1 MTRARA
7 AVLILIVLAT
17 AIALGFLGVRKADK
31 RHRETLL
38 VQTRLAA
45 GAVDIEAVA
54 GLTGTAADVE
64 SPDYARLKEQMKSI
78 RAATLRCRFV
88 YLMRLNEAG
97 EIVFLVD
104 SESADSPD
112 YSPPG
117 QIYTEAS
124 EGFLGVFND
133 GVPVVEGPVK
143 DRWGAW
149 ISGLVPLVDPET
161 GKIAAVFGMDVE
173 ALEWKRELE
182 EESAFFTAVCLVAL
196 AFVAAMSILQAQS
209 NRASQRIAES
219 KKKYETLFAEMLDGL
234 AVHEIILNDARE
246 PIDYAFL
253 AVNPAF
259 ERQTGLKGTDI
270 IGKTALEVLPG
281 LEPMWIQA
289 YGHVAMTGEPT
300 HFAHFS
306 GDLEKH
312 YEVTAFRNAP
322 GQFTTIFQDITE
334 NKIAEQALRES
345 EELLN
350 AAQKLSKVGGW
361 EWDVRS
367 QTMKWTEET
376 YRIHDFNL
384 EDVET
389 DSSELIEI
397 SLKCYS
403 KEASETVGT
412 AFKACVERGEP
423 YDLEVPFTNAKGRA
437 MWVRTSGNAIFENG
451 EVVKIVGNIMDIT
464 ELKAARDSLLEREYF
479 ITTVLDNLPIG
490 IAVNS
495 VFPEVRFE
503 YINDH
508 FAKHYRIKKEDLTS
522 PDVFWEAV
530 YRDESF
536 REDLKKRVIEDC
548 LSGDPSRMIWEAI
561 PIKREGEETTHIS
574 ARNVQIPERNMM
586 ISMVWDVTERKI
598 SEDALRHAEEQLK
611 QSQKMEAVGR
621 LAGGIAHDFNNM
633 LTVINNYAEMMIE
646 ELPDGS
652 ALKESAGEILSAGT
666 RSAELTRQLLAFSRK
681 QPLEMECLNLNI
693 IVSGIE
699 PMLRRIVG
707 EDVKLRTHPARGL
720 GNAMADPRQMEQVVL
735 NLVVNARDAM
745 PGGGYLTIETANVEL
760 DENYAELHPEVETGP
775 YVMLSVSDTGCGI
788 AEADKERLFEP
799 FFTTKEKG
807 KGTGLGLATVY
818 GIVKQSGGHI
828 FVYSEPEQ
836 GTTFKIYLSRTQ
848 TSQDE
853 EKPARKPSVRHAGGK
868 ERVLVVEDEPGVL
881 KLVIRVLESGGYSAV
896 SAASADDAISIC
908 EAADDP
914 VDLLVTDVV
923 MPDVNGRELAE
934 RIRKLRPNIKV
945 LYMSGYTENA
955 IVHHGILD
963 KGINFISK
971 PFNVEDFSRKV
982 RDVLD
987 G

>member
-1 MTRARA
+1 MTRTRA

-54 GLTGTAADVE
+54 GLNGTAADVE

-78 RAATLRCRFV
+78 RTATLRCRFV

-97 EIVFLVD
+97 EIMFLVD
-104 SESADSPD
+104 SEPADSPD

-124 EGFLGVFND
+124 VGFLGVFKD

-149 ISGLVPLVDPET
+149 ISGLVPLVDPES

-173 ALEWKRELE
+173 ALEWKRELA
-182 EESAFFTAVCLVAL
+182 EESSFFTAVCLVAL

-289 YGHVAMTGEPT
+289 YGRVAMTGEPT

-306 GDLEKH
+306 GDLGRH

-322 GQFTTIFQDITE
+322 GQFTTIFKDITE
-334 NKIAEQALRES
+334 SKLAEKALRES

-350 AAQKLSKVGGW
+350 ATQRISKVGGW
-361 EWDVRS
+361 EWDVRAQNMS
-367 QTMKWTEET
+367 WTEET
-376 YRIHDFNL
+376 LRIHGIDS
-384 EDVET
+384 VAPGS
-389 DSSELIEI
+389 DSSELIKN
-397 SLKCYS
+397 SLKCYPSDAS
-403 KEASETVGT
+403 KAVEA

-423 YDLEVPFTNAKGRA
+423 YDLEVPFTNEKGRA
-437 MWVRTSGNAIFENG
+437 MWVRTSGNAVLENG
-451 EVVKIVGNIMDIT
+451 EVVKVVGNIMDVT
-464 ELKAARDSLLEREYF
+464 ELKAARDSLQERENF
-479 ITTVLDNLPIG
+479 IRTVLDNLPIG

-522 PDVFWEAV
+522 PDAFWETV
-530 YRDESF
+530 YRDDAF
-536 REDLKKRVIEDC
+536 REEIKKRVIEDC
-548 LSGDPSRMIWEAI
+548 LSGDPSRMVWETI
-561 PIKREGEETTHIS
+561 PIKREGEETTYIS

-586 ISMVWDVTERKI
+586 ISMVWDVTERKK

-611 QSQKMEAVGR
+611 QSQKMEAIGR

-652 ALKESAGEILSAGT
+652 PLKDSAWQILSAGT

-681 QPLEMECLNLNI
+681 QPLEMENLNLNG
-693 IVSGIE
+693 IVAGIE
-699 PMLRRIVG
+699 PMLRRIIG
-707 EDVKLRTHPARGL
+707 EDIKLQTCLSNGL
-720 GNAMADPRQMEQVVL
+720 GNAMADPRQMEQAIL
-735 NLVVNARDAM
+735 NLAVNARDAM
-745 PGGGYLTIETANVEL
+745 PGGGCLTIETANVEL
-760 DENYAELHPEVETGP
+760 DDNYAELHPEVETGP
-775 YVMLSVSDTGCGI
+775 YIMLSVSDTGSGI

-828 FVYSEPEQ
+828 FVYSEPGQ
-836 GTTFKIYLSRTQ
+836 GATF
-848 TSQDE
+848 
-853 EKPARKPSVRHAGGK
+853 
-868 ERVLVVEDEPGVL
+868 
-881 KLVIRVLESGGYSAV
+881 
-896 SAASADDAISIC
+896 
-908 EAADDP
+908 
-914 VDLLVTDVV
+914 
-923 MPDVNGRELAE
+923 
-934 RIRKLRPNIKV
+934 
-945 LYMSGYTENA
+945 
-955 IVHHGILD
+955 
-963 KGINFISK
+963 
-971 PFNVEDFSRKV
+971 
-982 RDVLD
+982 
-987 G
+987 